1 MIPDWERFSAIKRFS
16 SDNSYLDRLRKCIEE
31 WVAELLY
38 GQSANEGAPSRRTT
52 SRRWMFGECP
62 DSRL

>member
-1 MIPDWERFSAIKRFS
+1 MIPDWNNPSVMKRFS
-16 SDNSYLDRLRKCIEE
+16 CDNSYLDRLRKRTEK

-52 SRRWMFGECP
+52 SRRWMFGEWP